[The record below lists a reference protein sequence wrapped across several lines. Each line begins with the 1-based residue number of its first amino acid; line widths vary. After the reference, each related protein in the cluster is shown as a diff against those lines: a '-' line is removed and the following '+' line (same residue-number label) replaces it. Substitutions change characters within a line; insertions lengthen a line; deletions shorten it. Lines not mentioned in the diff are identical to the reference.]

1 MSDPNLPDTSG
12 FTPFQPVY
20 SNPRNGELVT
30 LCQILEVL
38 SGGGGVAENVNI
50 VTNGSAVSSENPLPV
65 IDETGFS
72 IPAYN
77 DVEFQ
82 YQNGAF
88 PTQPT
93 YITFKQNGNAVYYIY
108 LQYDGNGA
116 LTRVAQD

>member
-1 MSDPNLPDTSG
+1 MSDIPSTLDTAKFRHLVVEALYSG
-12 FTPFQPVY
+12 
-20 SNPRNGELVT
+20 
-30 LCQILEVL
+30 
-38 SGGGGVAENVNI
+38 SGGSI
-50 VTNGSAVSSENPLPV
+50 VSLASNGSVVNSGNPLPV
-65 IDETGFS
+65 VQGFT

-77 DVEFQ
+77 DVEFE

-93 YITFKQNGNAVYYIY
+93 YITFKQNGTPVYYIY